1 VLQIDNLVFID
12 MADIDNLKDP
22 VLAKKISSDFSNVTN
37 SILSLSPFYKD
48 HLFDQ
53 APSRSAGPSEFN
65 LRAGSTDFSLLV
77 KNYLTDQSKIMLLC
91 CVVENSIAGSQAVEY
106 CHKIKAYFKGDAIE
120 DDTTELSKTG
130 DVNMSTFTETANL
143 ETVKAFKQLAGL
155 FSEVEKTKA
164 FIDRMYDAKRTGEGP
179 NRTNAQLKNL
189 VETLR
194 DDVGE
199 LLSLLGSTFT
209 KY

>member
-1 VLQIDNLVFID
+1 
-12 MADIDNLKDP
+12 
-22 VLAKKISSDFSNVTN
+22 
-37 SILSLSPFYKD
+37 
-48 HLFDQ
+48 
-53 APSRSAGPSEFN
+53 
-65 LRAGSTDFSLLV
+65 
-77 KNYLTDQSKIMLLC
+77 
-91 CVVENSIAGSQAVEY
+91 
-106 CHKIKAYFKGDAIE
+106 
-120 DDTTELSKTG
+120 
-130 DVNMSTFTETANL
+130 MSTFTETANL

-199 LLSLLGSTFT
+199 LLSLLG
-209 KY
+209 